1 MEENNIATAISDN
14 ENSVEQVIQENE
26 SPSAITEEPF
36 LEIKYLKENKS
47 LSKEEA
53 KNLAEMGM
61 HYSAIKDKLELIAS
75 ANNTTPKQFLD
86 SFIKEN
92 DLKIENET
100 VSLGENDAE
109 REATRIANEFLKM
122 QEDFSDEIKS
132 ISDIPESVMD
142 AASNGMP
149 LAYAYLLN
157 KHLNEK
163 EIKKQK
169 AAEEKAAKNTVGSVS
184 TDQKTDPVGENFL
197 KSLWG
202 R

>member
-1 MEENNIATAISDN
+1 MEENNIETAISDN
-14 ENSVEQVIQENE
+14 ENSMEQVNNENDN
-26 SPSAITEEPF
+26 PSAITQEPF
-36 LEIKYLKENKS
+36 LEIKYLKEKKP

-61 HYSAIKDKLELIAS
+61 HYSAIKDKLELVAS

-92 DLKIENET
+92 DLKIDNET
-100 VSLGENDAE
+100 AALGVNDAE
-109 REATRIANEFLKM
+109 NEASRIANEFLKM

-142 AASNGMP
+142 AARNGMP

-157 KHLNEK
+157 KHLSEK
-163 EIKKQK
+163 EIKKQMN
-169 AAEEKAAKNTVGSVS
+169 AEEKAAKNTVGSVS
-184 TDQKTDPVGENFL
+184 TDQKTDPVGEHFL